1 MIVFLWYFY
10 DDIGEDKEMN
20 IDILFSFK
28 LLMGLLLLLNTRI
41 QIVFGFFGR
50 FSNDVFVKFNEIY
63 ISKISI
69 FEISKDNYKILIS
82 SSRKN

>member
-1 MIVFLWYFY
+1 MIVFLWCFY

-41 QIVFGFFGR
+41 QIVFGFFGD
-50 FSNDVFVKFNEIY
+50 FPMMFLSSSMKY
-63 ISKISI
+63 ISQISI

-82 SSRKN
+82 SRKN